1 MHLVYCTTGRA
12 DDVYLVC
19 CIGLQCRITL
29 HEAICGFK
37 TTVQSLD
44 GRTLRIEAP
53 NVTPDTI
60 KILPGEG
67 MPNSKVSIALL
78 HSAAGS

>member
-1 MHLVYCTTGRA
+1 
-12 DDVYLVC
+12 
-19 CIGLQCRITL
+19 LQCRITL

-44 GRTLRIEAP
+44 GRALRIEAP
-53 NVTPDTI
+53 NVTPDTV

-67 MPNSKVSIALL
+67 MPNSKVGIALL